1 MKKLLLVLT
10 TGLLIIQLQAQSTDS
25 VSMGGGSTTYP
36 LDVYYNITTGA
47 KDTARNTNWHIAFSV
62 RNAQPPMNVLL
73 AATVRINMA
82 RGVTVYKS
90 TQGPASWN
98 NFDTTNWRNWT
109 LVRDSDTSWDIG
121 ALNQGR
127 TNGFDFGWGDYS
139 MNTHHIDGKVI
150 YLFAIR
156 NGANTVYKKL
166 MINQLT
172 LDTTW
177 NFTFANL
184 NNTDSNYVSF
194 NKAAFTGKMFAYY
207 NILNKTMVDREPAR
221 ANWDILF
228 TRYHAKVNYLGV
240 DTFYNV
246 TGALINPENV
256 MAARVSGVNRDSAN
270 RYMVTA
276 YSSLINTIGWDWKV
290 SPMGPPT
297 LSWPI
302 VDSLTYFIKKG
313 NLIYKLLFDRFDAN
327 PNMIV
332 FNKSSIDV
340 TSVSETSNAFARVL
354 AYPNPAKT
362 DVTIEVTT
370 AANNALLS
378 IVDITGKT
386 VYEINMESADGGF
399 RAKIYTDSM
408 GKGIYF
414 YNVETPNGM
423 VTGKFI
429 VE

>member
-1 MKKLLLVLT
+1 MKKLLLLLT
-10 TGLLIIQLQAQSTDS
+10 VAFIISQLQAQTTDS

-36 LDVYYNITTGA
+36 LDVYYNITTGT

-90 TQGPASWN
+90 TQAPASWN

-109 LVRDSDTSWDIG
+109 VVRDSDTSWDVG

-156 NGANTVYKKL
+156 NGGNTVYKKL

-207 NILNKTMVDREPAR
+207 NILNKTLVDREPPI
-221 ANWDILF
+221 ANWDLLF
-228 TRYHAKVNYLGV
+228 ARYHAKVNYLGA

-246 TGALINPENV
+246 TGVLMNPANV
-256 MAARVSGVNRDSAN
+256 MAARVLGVKRDTVNRS
-270 RYMVTA
+270 MVKA
-276 YSSLINTIGWDWKV
+276 YSSIINTIGWDWKV

-297 LSWPI
+297 PSWPI
-302 VDSLTYFIKKG
+302 VDTMAFFIKKG
-313 NLIYKLLFDRFDAN
+313 NLIYKILFERFDAN
-327 PNMIV
+327 PNVIV
-332 FNKSSIDV
+332 FNKSSIDI
-340 TSVSETSNAFARVL
+340 TSVSEVNSNVARALV
-354 AYPNPAKT
+354 YPNPAKT
-362 DVTIEVTT
+362 DLTIEVFTEDKQ
-370 AANNALLS
+370 ARLAV
-378 IVDITGKT
+378 VDLTGKT
-386 VYEINMESADGGF
+386 IYQTNMDSADGGF
-399 RAKIYTDSM
+399 RTKINTDSM

-414 YNVETPNGM
+414 YHVEMPNGM